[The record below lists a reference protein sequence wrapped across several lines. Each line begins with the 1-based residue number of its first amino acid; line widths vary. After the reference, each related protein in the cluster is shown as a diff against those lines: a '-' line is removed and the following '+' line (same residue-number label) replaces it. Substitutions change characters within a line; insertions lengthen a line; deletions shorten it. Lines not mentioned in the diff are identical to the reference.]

1 MMKRTKLLS
10 VTLLILFLSLPVFV
24 NAQTLTFTP
33 ESSITVDGTSNR
45 DDWTVTAPSFEGSV
59 TMNNNG
65 DTPVAEEAQL
75 TISTQGMTGGSS
87 SIMDRLMRN
96 ALKASQHPEIVYV
109 LNNMEAAN
117 SSGDTVVYNSTGELT
132 LAGVT
137 QTIEME
143 IEGTELADGSYQ
155 FTGSYPLNMTDYGMD
170 APTAMFGALV
180 TGEDVT
186 IHFDMIA
193 SE

>member
-1 MMKRTKLLS
+1 MKLLP
-10 VTLLILFLSLPVFV
+10 TALLILFLMLPVLV
-24 NAQTLTFTP
+24 NAQDNKQTLTFTP

-45 DDWTVTAPSFEGSV
+45 DNWTVTARTFEGYV
-59 TMNNNG
+59 TMNSNE
-65 DTPVAEEAQL
+65 DAPVAEEAQL
-75 TISTQGMTGGSS
+75 NITVQDMTGGSS

-96 ALKASQHPEIVYV
+96 ALKASQHPEIEYV
-109 LNNMEAAN
+109 LSNMEAQN
-117 SSGDTVVYNSTGELT
+117 SNGDTIVYQTTGDLT

-143 IEGTELADGSYQ
+143 IEGTKLANGSYQ
-155 FTGSYPLNMTDYGMD
+155 FTGSYPLNMTDYDMD

-180 TGEDVT
+180 TGDDVT
-186 IHFDMIA
+186 IHFDLIA